1 MLTVKITTQRATT
14 GTIKRVLEEVC
25 GALAGETFMFEVIQV
40 DDQTLEIQALG
51 EDNQEVF

>member
-25 GALAGETFMFEVIQV
+25 GALAGETFMFDVVQV
-40 DDQTLEIQALG
+40 DDQTLEIQAID
-51 EDNQEVF
+51 ENSNEVF